1 MKKMITAKYVSIRQ
15 FANEISIPYTTLQSI
30 FKRGLKA
37 GIQNI
42 IKICQ
47 ALNIDINALANG
59 KIEEPKT
66 NDTTATASEKE
77 LLKNYRRLDKYG
89 KTTVKSINCEYKRV
103 QEHFSQ
109 IQEKKHLSSHKNR
122 ILHNLYLNI
131 ALFVFITAF

>member
-1 MKKMITAKYVSIRQ
+1 MVHILLLILKIIGIIVLSILGLALLILFFPITYVG
-15 FANEISIPYTTLQSI
+15 
-30 FKRGLKA
+30 K
-37 GIQNI
+37 
-42 IKICQ
+42 
-47 ALNIDINALANG
+47 ANG
-59 KIEEPKT
+59 NIEEPKT

-89 KTTVKSINCEYKRV
+89 KTTVKSIINCEYKRV
-103 QEHFSQ
+103 QEQSSQ

>member
-1 MKKMITAKYVSIRQ
+1 MWVYDNLLMKSASL
-15 FANEISIPYTTLQSI
+15 IPLYSQYLKEDWKRA
-30 FKRGLKA
+30 FKTS
-37 GIQNI
+37 
-42 IKICQ
+42 
-47 ALNIDINALANG
+47 LNIDINALANG

-89 KTTVKSINCEYKRV
+89 KTTVKSIINCEYKRV

>member
-1 MKKMITAKYVSIRQ
+1 M
-15 FANEISIPYTTLQSI
+15 EI
-30 FKRGLKA
+30 LKS
-37 GIQNI
+37 Q
-42 IKICQ
+42 KS
-47 ALNIDINALANG
+47 
-59 KIEEPKT
+59 

-89 KTTVKSINCEYKRV
+89 KTTVKSIINCEYKRV
-103 QEHFSQ
+103 QEQSSQ

>member
-1 MKKMITAKYVSIRQ
+1 MIWKKWSLQNMWVYDNLLMKSASL
-15 FANEISIPYTTLQSI
+15 IPLYSQYLKEDWKRA
-30 FKRGLKA
+30 FKTS
-37 GIQNI
+37 
-42 IKICQ
+42 
-47 ALNIDINALANG
+47 LNIDINALANG

-89 KTTVKSINCEYKRV
+89 KTTVKSIINCEYKRV

>member
-1 MKKMITAKYVSIRQ
+1 MIWKKWSLQNMWVYDNLLMKSASL
-15 FANEISIPYTTLQSI
+15 IPLYSQYLKEDWKRA
-30 FKRGLKA
+30 FKTS
-37 GIQNI
+37 
-42 IKICQ
+42 
-47 ALNIDINALANG
+47 LNIDINALANG

-89 KTTVKSINCEYKRV
+89 KTTVKSIINCEYKRV
-103 QEHFSQ
+103 QEQSSQ

>member
-1 MKKMITAKYVSIRQ
+1 MSFASCQSYYITL
-15 FANEISIPYTTLQSI
+15 ISGQAPGNLHPAQ
-30 FKRGLKA
+30 
-37 GIQNI
+37 

-89 KTTVKSINCEYKRV
+89 KTTVKSIINCEYKRV
-103 QEHFSQ
+103 QEQSSQ